1 MYICNTIYYKL
12 YVHAIVIIPLFYFHF
27 QSVEVFDK
35 ENFIP
40 EEDDEVVT
48 ATSSDVALI
57 NSDNALVSVKE
68 KSTQEKVS
76 IRSSK

>member
-1 MYICNTIYYKL
+1 MCTLLFHSFYIY
-12 YVHAIVIIPLFYFHF
+12 F

-35 ENFIP
+35 ENLIP

-76 IRSSK
+76 IFIICFT